1 MEEGKLQSLDNLA
14 AILDRLRQ
22 QGRRIVH
29 CHGVFD
35 LLHVGHVRHFEQ
47 ARKHGDILV
56 VTLTPDR
63 YVNKGSNR
71 PAFPEGLRAEVL
83 ASLACVDFVAVNQWP
98 SAIETI
104 RLLKPNFF
112 AKGSEFRNLQDTLGH
127 VAQESEAVREAGG
140 EIIFTEDIV
149 FSSSALV
156 NQYLSQVPD
165 NVKEFLGDFQRSNP
179 TEAVLRPLLNA
190 VDKRV
195 LIVGE
200 TIIDE
205 YTYCEAIGKSGKEPV
220 MVCRYSHTERFG
232 GGVIACA
239 NHAASFCECVD
250 VLTFLG
256 ENGDEEPF
264 VRGCLKAN
272 VAPIFRYKRRSPTI
286 VKKRFLEQYLSQK
299 MFEVYQINDDPLDA
313 DQDEELCATLEAI
326 LPNYD
331 IVIVADYGHGMLGS
345 QAIRVLCERA
355 PFLAVNT
362 QSNAGNHGFNT
373 ISRYGRADYISL
385 ANREFALEIRDRRVQ
400 PQDMI
405 RHVAERL
412 SCGRVMMTQGKNGCL
427 VYSRD
432 EGFVS
437 IPAFTT
443 HVLDRVGAGD
453 AVLCV
458 TALCAAQNAPSDV
471 LGFIGNVVGAE
482 AVGILGNQRSI
493 ERIPLCRHIECLL
506 KSHHR
511 AEHKVLAGPYR
522 AAG

>member
-1 MEEGKLQSLDNLA
+1 MEEGKLQTLENLA
-14 AILDRLRQ
+14 AILESHRA
-22 QGRRIVH
+22 QGRRVVH

-35 LLHVGHVRHFEQ
+35 VLHVGHIRHFEH
-47 ARKHGDILV
+47 ARKHGDLLV

-63 YVNKGSNR
+63 YVNKGINR
-71 PAFPEGLRAEVL
+71 PAFPETLRAEVL
-83 ASLACVDFVAVNQWP
+83 ASLSCVDFVAINKWP

-104 RLLKPNFF
+104 YLLRPSYF

-127 VAQESEAVREAGG
+127 VARESEAVRAVGG
-140 EIIFTEDIV
+140 EIVFTDDIV

-156 NQYLSQVPD
+156 NQYLAQVPD
-165 NVKEFLGDFQRSNP
+165 QVKEFLAEFQRVRSA
-179 TEAVLRPLLNA
+179 EEVVRPLLCA
-190 VDKRV
+190 VDNRV

-205 YTYCEAIGKSGKEPV
+205 YAYCEAIGKSGKEPV
-220 MVCRYSHTERFG
+220 MVCRYSHADRFG

-239 NHAASFCECVD
+239 NHAAGFCERVD

-256 ENGDEEPF
+256 ENGEEEAF
-264 VRGCLKAN
+264 LRNCLKPN
-272 VAPIFRYKRRSPTI
+272 VTPLFLRKRGSPTI
-286 VKKRFLEQYLSQK
+286 LKKRYLEQYLSQK
-299 MFEVYQINDDPLDA
+299 MFEIYQINDNPLDA
-313 DQDEELCATLEAI
+313 DQDQELCSI
-326 LPNYD
+326 LDKILSGYD
-331 IVIVADYGHGMLGS
+331 TVIVADYGHGMIGPN
-345 QAIRVLCERA
+345 AIQVLCDKA
-355 PFLAVNT
+355 SFLAVNT

-373 ISRYGRADYISL
+373 ISRYRRADYVSL
-385 ANREFALEIRDRRVQ
+385 AHREFALEIRDRRVP

-405 RHVAERL
+405 RLIAEKL
-412 SCGRVMMTQGKNGCL
+412 DCPRVMMTQGRSGSL

-432 EGFVS
+432 DGFAA

-443 HVLDRVGAGD
+443 QVLDRVGAGD

-458 TALCAAQNAPSDV
+458 TALCAAQNTPSDI

-493 ERIPLCRHIECLL
+493 EKIPLCRHIECLL
-506 KSHHR
+506 KSHR
-511 AEHKVLAGPYR
+511 AEQRPLR